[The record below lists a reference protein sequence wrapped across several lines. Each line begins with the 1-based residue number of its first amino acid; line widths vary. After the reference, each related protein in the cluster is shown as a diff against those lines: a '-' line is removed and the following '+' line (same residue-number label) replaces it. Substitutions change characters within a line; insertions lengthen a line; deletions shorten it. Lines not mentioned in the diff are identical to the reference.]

1 MKPEGNPTIEQARQ
15 LLASE
20 EGKRLMQLLSQ
31 GGGKELR
38 RAAEE
43 FQKGNVSGAQDA
55 LRPVLSTP
63 EARSFWKNQSKV
75 GGRHGGL

>member
-31 GGGKELR
+31 GGGRELR

-63 EARSFWKNQSKV
+63 EAAELLEKINRK
-75 GGRHGGL
+75 

>member
-20 EGKRLMQLLSQ
+20 EG
-31 GGGKELR
+31 

-63 EARSFWKNQSKV
+63 EAAELLEKINRK
-75 GGRHGGL
+75 

>member
-1 MKPEGNPTIEQARQ
+1 MKPEKNPTVEQARQ

-20 EGKRLMQLLSQ
+20 EGRRLMQLLSQ

-43 FQKGNVSGAQDA
+43 FQKGNVSGAQ
-55 LRPVLSTP
+55 
-63 EARSFWKNQSKV
+63 RSPRDKI
-75 GGRHGGL
+75 

>member
-43 FQKGNVSGAQDA
+43 FQKGNVSDA

-63 EARSFWKNQSKV
+63 EAAELLEKINRK
-75 GGRHGGL
+75 